1 MSSASPTVWRLT
13 AVESYHVETLGRL
26 GARGGD
32 EPCTLQ
38 LEPCALSSHR
48 LRTDSTAVHRP
59 PPRALASDFARRG
72 SPSHRHYSVPTLHG
86 HVHVHVHI
94 PSELELQTGEPPVQ
108 SSASPSKLCA
118 MCPSGVIAFGI
129 IATDRRCAQQA
140 ARSGTQSLNNDP
152 QLAELTG
159 SDGIVSCV

>member
-1 MSSASPTVWRLT
+1 MAATSRAHCSWNRVRSRRTDYAPTALQCT
-13 AVESYHVETLGRL
+13 AHPRAHLLLILPVEVV
-26 GARGGD
+26 
-32 EPCTLQ
+32 
-38 LEPCALSSHR
+38 
-48 LRTDSTAVHRP
+48 LRTVIIVCQRSMAM
-59 PPRALASDFARRG
+59 SMFM
-72 SPSHRHYSVPTLHG
+72 YM
-86 HVHVHVHI
+86 HVHI